1 MSSPQEREPMY
12 EDGDYSEEECRQ
24 DPEEDGSAIFDIP
37 EETLER
43 GDSDED
49 LGSDLSC
56 HSCMDRMPDLGN

>member
-12 EDGDYSEEECRQ
+12 EDVDYSEQEYRW
-24 DPEEDGSAIFDIP
+24 DPEVDDSAIFDIP

-56 HSCMDRMPDLGN
+56 